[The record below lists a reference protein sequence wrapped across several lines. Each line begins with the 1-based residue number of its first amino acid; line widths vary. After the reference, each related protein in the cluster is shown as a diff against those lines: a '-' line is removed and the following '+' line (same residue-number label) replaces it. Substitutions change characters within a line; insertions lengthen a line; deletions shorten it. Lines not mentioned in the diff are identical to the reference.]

1 MESHGAIILT
11 GESRRNLRK
20 ICTSATLSN
29 TNPTWTNPGL
39 KIQDTFRAENGNT
52 RFLRNVSVTRQN
64 TIIVT
69 NVIIP
74 MKSIGHRLT
83 WSFEI

>member
-1 MESHGAIILT
+1 MESHGGMILT

-29 TNPTWTNPGL
+29 TNPTCTNPGL

-52 RFLRNVSVTRQN
+52 RFLRNSVTRQN

-69 NVIIP
+69 NLIIP